1 MKRFEAQV
9 CVVTGGTQGIGW
21 VMTQALAANGATV
34 YACGFSQDSL
44 EQAEAVRA
52 NLPTANQI
60 TIFSHSNKEPLPL
73 QPHRVDV
80 DGANKGFDGGFIIGL
95 GSTISDG
102 VLARNH

>member
-44 EQAEAVRA
+44 
-52 NLPTANQI
+52 
-60 TIFSHSNKEPLPL
+60 
-73 QPHRVDV
+73 
-80 DGANKGFDGGFIIGL
+80 
-95 GSTISDG
+95 
-102 VLARNH
+102 